1 MREKRN
7 AIFVLLIFFCMVAL
21 LAYALLMQFQVKHLT
36 DDNENLKQELS
47 QKAKAKAKVKTNI
60 PKSPSTNNNKDK
72 KIDANQNE
80 LLSLSETF
88 VNNMMNQQ
96 NDSNYSKIKKEM
108 ANITTQNFMN
118 KFLKSEHPENNLP
131 VNTKIDSVTLFLE
144 QNQDATEIKK
154 GIVTFVRDVY
164 VIENQKV
171 TDELLAKEKMTVEL
185 TFIKQSGKW
194 IIDEYEIL
202 NSQDKNLK
210 A

>member
-1 MREKRN
+1 KMREKKN
-7 AIFVLLIFFCMVAL
+7 AIFVLLLFFCMVAL
-21 LAYALLMQFQVKHLT
+21 LAYALLMQFQVKHLE
-36 DDNENLKQELS
+36 DDNENLKHELS
-47 QKAKAKAKVKTNI
+47 QKEKVKVKPSI
-60 PKSPSTNNNKDK
+60 SKSSQTKNNTDK
-72 KIDANQNE
+72 KVDANQNE
-80 LLSLSETF
+80 LMNLSETF

-108 ANITTQNFMN
+108 ANITTQNFMD
-118 KFLKSEHPENNLP
+118 KFLKSDHPENNLP

-144 QNQDATEIKK
+144 QNQNASEIKK
-154 GIVTFVRDVY
+154 GIVTFFRDVY

-185 TFIKQSGKW
+185 TFMNQNGKW

-202 NSQDKNLK
+202 NSQEKNLK

>member
-1 MREKRN
+1 MREKKN
-7 AIFVLLIFFCMVAL
+7 TIFVLLLFFCMVAL
-21 LAYALLMQFQVKHLT
+21 LAYALLMQFQVKHLE
-36 DDNENLKQELS
+36 DDNENLKHELS
-47 QKAKAKAKVKTNI
+47 QKEKVKVKPSI
-60 PKSPSTNNNKDK
+60 SKSSQTKNNTDK
-72 KIDANQNE
+72 KVDANQNE
-80 LLSLSETF
+80 LMNLSETF

-108 ANITTQNFMN
+108 ANITTQNFMD
-118 KFLKSEHPENNLP
+118 KFLKSDHPENNLP

-144 QNQDATEIKK
+144 QNQNASEIKK
-154 GIVTFVRDVY
+154 GIVTFFRDVY

-185 TFIKQSGKW
+185 TFMNQNGKW

-202 NSQDKNLK
+202 NSQEKNLK

>member
-47 QKAKAKAKVKTNI
+47 QKEKAKVKTNI
-60 PKSPSTNNNKDK
+60 PKSLSTNNNKDK

>member
-1 MREKRN
+1 MREKKN

-21 LAYALLMQFQVKHLT
+21 LAYALLMQFQVKHLE
-36 DDNENLKQELS
+36 DDNENLKHELS
-47 QKAKAKAKVKTNI
+47 QKEKVKVKPSI
-60 PKSPSTNNNKDK
+60 PKSSPTKNNTDK
-72 KIDANQNE
+72 KVDANQNE
-80 LLSLSETF
+80 LMNLSETF

-108 ANITTQNFMN
+108 TNITTQNFMD
-118 KFLKSEHPENNLP
+118 KFLKSDHPENNLP

-144 QNQDATEIKK
+144 QNQNASEIKK
-154 GIVTFVRDVY
+154 GIVTFFRDVY

-185 TFIKQSGKW
+185 TFMNQNGKW
-194 IIDEYEIL
+194 IIDKYEIL
-202 NSQDKNLK
+202 NSQEKNLK

>member
-1 MREKRN
+1 MREKKN
-7 AIFVLLIFFCMVAL
+7 AIFVLLLFFCMVAL
-21 LAYALLMQFQVKHLT
+21 LAYALLMQFQVKHLE
-36 DDNENLKQELS
+36 DDNENLKHELS
-47 QKAKAKAKVKTNI
+47 QKEKVKVKPSI
-60 PKSPSTNNNKDK
+60 SKSSQTKNNTDK
-72 KIDANQNE
+72 KVDANQNE
-80 LLSLSETF
+80 LMNLSETF

-108 ANITTQNFMN
+108 ANITTQNFMD
-118 KFLKSEHPENNLP
+118 KFLKSDHPENNLP

-144 QNQDATEIKK
+144 QNQNASEIKK
-154 GIVTFVRDVY
+154 GIVTFFRDVY

-185 TFIKQSGKW
+185 TFMNQNGKW

-202 NSQDKNLK
+202 NSQEKNLK

>member
-1 MREKRN
+1 MREKKN

-21 LAYALLMQFQVKHLT
+21 LAYALLMQFQVKHLE
-36 DDNENLKQELS
+36 DDNENLKHELS
-47 QKAKAKAKVKTNI
+47 QKEKVKVKPSI
-60 PKSPSTNNNKDK
+60 PKSSPTKNNTDK
-72 KIDANQNE
+72 KVDANQNE
-80 LLSLSETF
+80 LMNLSEIF

-108 ANITTQNFMN
+108 ANITTQNFMD
-118 KFLKSEHPENNLP
+118 KFLKSDHPENNLP

-144 QNQDATEIKK
+144 QNQNASEIKK
-154 GIVTFVRDVY
+154 GIVTFFRDVY

-185 TFIKQSGKW
+185 TFMNQNGKW
-194 IIDEYEIL
+194 IIDKYEIL
-202 NSQDKNLK
+202 NSQEKNLK

>member
-1 MREKRN
+1 MREKKN
-7 AIFVLLIFFCMVAL
+7 AIFVLLLFFCMVAL
-21 LAYALLMQFQVKHLT
+21 LAYALLMQFQVKHLE
-36 DDNENLKQELS
+36 DDNENLKHELS
-47 QKAKAKAKVKTNI
+47 QKEKVKVKPSI
-60 PKSPSTNNNKDK
+60 SKSSQTKNNTDK
-72 KIDANQNE
+72 KVDVNQNE
-80 LLSLSETF
+80 LMNLSETF

-108 ANITTQNFMN
+108 ANITTQNFMD
-118 KFLKSEHPENNLP
+118 KFLKSDHPENNLP

-144 QNQDATEIKK
+144 QNQNASEIKK
-154 GIVTFVRDVY
+154 GIVTFFRDVY

-185 TFIKQSGKW
+185 TFMNQNGEW

-202 NSQDKNLK
+202 NSQEKNLK

>member
-47 QKAKAKAKVKTNI
+47 QKEKAKVKTNI

>member
-1 MREKRN
+1 MREKKN

-21 LAYALLMQFQVKHLT
+21 LAYALLMQFQVKHLE
-36 DDNENLKQELS
+36 DDNENLKHELS
-47 QKAKAKAKVKTNI
+47 QKEKVKVKPSI
-60 PKSPSTNNNKDK
+60 SKSSQTKNNTDK
-72 KIDANQNE
+72 KVDANQNE
-80 LLSLSETF
+80 LMNLSETF

-108 ANITTQNFMN
+108 ANITTQNFMD
-118 KFLKSEHPENNLP
+118 KFLKSDHPENNLP

-144 QNQDATEIKK
+144 QNQNASEIKK
-154 GIVTFVRDVY
+154 GIVTFFRDVY

-185 TFIKQSGKW
+185 TFMNQNGKW

-202 NSQDKNLK
+202 NSQEKNLK

>member
-1 MREKRN
+1 MREKKN
-7 AIFVLLIFFCMVAL
+7 AIFVLLLFFCMVAL
-21 LAYALLMQFQVKHLT
+21 LAYALLMQFQVKHLE
-36 DDNENLKQELS
+36 DDNENLKHELS
-47 QKAKAKAKVKTNI
+47 QKEKVKVKPSI
-60 PKSPSTNNNKDK
+60 SKSSQTKNNTEK
-72 KIDANQNE
+72 KVDANQNE
-80 LLSLSETF
+80 LMNLSETF

-108 ANITTQNFMN
+108 ANITTQNFMD
-118 KFLKSEHPENNLP
+118 KFLKSDHPENNLP

-144 QNQDATEIKK
+144 QNQNASEIKK
-154 GIVTFVRDVY
+154 GIVTFFRDVY

-185 TFIKQSGKW
+185 TFMNQNGKW

-202 NSQDKNLK
+202 NSQEKNLK

>member
-1 MREKRN
+1 MRDKRN

-47 QKAKAKAKVKTNI
+47 QKEKAKVKTNI

>member
-1 MREKRN
+1 MREKKN
-7 AIFVLLIFFCMVAL
+7 AIFVLLLFFCMVAL
-21 LAYALLMQFQVKHLT
+21 LAYALLMQFQVKHLE
-36 DDNENLKQELS
+36 DDNENLKHELS
-47 QKAKAKAKVKTNI
+47 QKEKVKVKPSI
-60 PKSPSTNNNKDK
+60 SKSSPTKNNTDK
-72 KIDANQNE
+72 KVDANQNE
-80 LLSLSETF
+80 LMNLSETF

-108 ANITTQNFMN
+108 ANITTQNFMD
-118 KFLKSEHPENNLP
+118 KFLKSDHPENNLP

-144 QNQDATEIKK
+144 QNQNASEIKK
-154 GIVTFVRDVY
+154 GIVTFFRDVY

-185 TFIKQSGKW
+185 TFMNQNGEW

-202 NSQDKNLK
+202 NSQEKNLK

>member
-1 MREKRN
+1 MREKKN

-21 LAYALLMQFQVKHLT
+21 LAYALLMQFQVKHLE
-36 DDNENLKQELS
+36 DDNENLKHELS
-47 QKAKAKAKVKTNI
+47 QKEKVKVKPSI
-60 PKSPSTNNNKDK
+60 PKSSPTKSNTDK
-72 KIDANQNE
+72 KVDANQNE
-80 LLSLSETF
+80 LMNLSETF

-108 ANITTQNFMN
+108 ANITTQNFMD
-118 KFLKSEHPENNLP
+118 KFLKSDHPENNLP

-144 QNQDATEIKK
+144 QNQNASEIKK
-154 GIVTFVRDVY
+154 GIVTFFRDVY

-185 TFIKQSGKW
+185 TFMNQNGKW
-194 IIDEYEIL
+194 IIDKYEIL
-202 NSQDKNLK
+202 NSQEKNLK

>member
-1 MREKRN
+1 MREKKN
-7 AIFVLLIFFCMVAL
+7 AIFVLLLFFCMVAL
-21 LAYALLMQFQVKHLT
+21 LAYALLMQFQVKHLE
-36 DDNENLKQELS
+36 DDNENLKHELS
-47 QKAKAKAKVKTNI
+47 QKEKVKVKPSI
-60 PKSPSTNNNKDK
+60 SKSSQTKNNTDK
-72 KIDANQNE
+72 KVDANQNE
-80 LLSLSETF
+80 LMNLSETF

-108 ANITTQNFMN
+108 ANITTQNFMD
-118 KFLKSEHPENNLP
+118 KFLKRDHPENNLP

-144 QNQDATEIKK
+144 QNQNASEIKK
-154 GIVTFVRDVY
+154 GIVTFFRDVY

-185 TFIKQSGKW
+185 TFMNQNGKW

-202 NSQDKNLK
+202 NSQEKNLK

>member
-1 MREKRN
+1 MREKKN
-7 AIFVLLIFFCMVAL
+7 AIFVLLLFFCMVAL
-21 LAYALLMQFQVKHLT
+21 LVYALLMQFQVKHLE
-36 DDNENLKQELS
+36 DDNENLKHELS
-47 QKAKAKAKVKTNI
+47 QKEKVKVKPSI
-60 PKSPSTNNNKDK
+60 SKSSQTKNNTEK
-72 KIDANQNE
+72 KVDANQNE
-80 LLSLSETF
+80 LMNLSETF

-108 ANITTQNFMN
+108 ANITTQNFMD
-118 KFLKSEHPENNLP
+118 KFLKSDHPENNLP

-144 QNQDATEIKK
+144 QNQNASEIKK
-154 GIVTFVRDVY
+154 GIVTFFRDVY

-185 TFIKQSGKW
+185 TFMNQNGKW

-202 NSQDKNLK
+202 NSQEKNLK

>member
-1 MREKRN
+1 MREKKN
-7 AIFVLLIFFCMVAL
+7 AIFVLLLFFCMVAL
-21 LAYALLMQFQVKHLT
+21 LAYALLMQFQVKHLE
-36 DDNENLKQELS
+36 DDNENLKHELS
-47 QKAKAKAKVKTNI
+47 QKEKVKAKPSI
-60 PKSPSTNNNKDK
+60 SKSSQTKNNTDK
-72 KIDANQNE
+72 KVDANQNE
-80 LLSLSETF
+80 LMNLSETF

-108 ANITTQNFMN
+108 ANITTQNFMD
-118 KFLKSEHPENNLP
+118 KFLKSDHPENNLP

-144 QNQDATEIKK
+144 QNQNASEIKK
-154 GIVTFVRDVY
+154 GIVTFFRDVY

-185 TFIKQSGKW
+185 TFMNQNGEW

-202 NSQDKNLK
+202 NSQEKNLK

>member
-1 MREKRN
+1 MREKKN
-7 AIFVLLIFFCMVAL
+7 AIFVLLLFFCMVAL
-21 LAYALLMQFQVKHLT
+21 LAYALLMQFQVKHLE
-36 DDNENLKQELS
+36 DDNENLKHELS
-47 QKAKAKAKVKTNI
+47 QKEKVKVKPSI
-60 PKSPSTNNNKDK
+60 SKSSQTKNNTDK
-72 KIDANQNE
+72 KVDANQNE
-80 LLSLSETF
+80 LMNLSETF

-108 ANITTQNFMN
+108 ANITTQNFMD
-118 KFLKSEHPENNLP
+118 KFLKSDHPENNLP

-144 QNQDATEIKK
+144 QNQNASEIKK
-154 GIVTFVRDVY
+154 GIVTFFRDVY

-185 TFIKQSGKW
+185 TFMYQNGKW

-202 NSQDKNLK
+202 NSQEKNLK

>member
-47 QKAKAKAKVKTNI
+47 QKEKAKVKTNI
-60 PKSPSTNNNKDK
+60 PKSLSTNNNKDK

-202 NSQDKNLK
+202 
-210 A
+210 

>member
-1 MREKRN
+1 MREKKN
-7 AIFVLLIFFCMVAL
+7 AIFVLLLFFCMVAL
-21 LAYALLMQFQVKHLT
+21 LAYALLMQFQVKHLE
-36 DDNENLKQELS
+36 DDNENLKHELS
-47 QKAKAKAKVKTNI
+47 QKEKVKVKPSI
-60 PKSPSTNNNKDK
+60 SKSSQTKNNTDK
-72 KIDANQNE
+72 KVDANQNE
-80 LLSLSETF
+80 LMNLSETF

-108 ANITTQNFMN
+108 ANITTQNFMD
-118 KFLKSEHPENNLP
+118 KFLKSDHPENNLP

-144 QNQDATEIKK
+144 QNQNASEIKK
-154 GIVTFVRDVY
+154 GIVTFFRDVY

-185 TFIKQSGKW
+185 TFMNQNSKW

-202 NSQDKNLK
+202 NSQEKNLK

>member
-1 MREKRN
+1 M
-7 AIFVLLIFFCMVAL
+7 
-21 LAYALLMQFQVKHLT
+21 AYALLMQFQVKHLE
-36 DDNENLKQELS
+36 DDNENLKHELS
-47 QKAKAKAKVKTNI
+47 QKKKVKVKPSI
-60 PKSPSTNNNKDK
+60 SKSSQTKNNTDK
-72 KIDANQNE
+72 KVDANQNE
-80 LLSLSETF
+80 LMNLSETF

-108 ANITTQNFMN
+108 ANITTQNFMD
-118 KFLKSEHPENNLP
+118 KFLKSDHPENNLP

-144 QNQDATEIKK
+144 QNQNASEIKK
-154 GIVTFVRDVY
+154 GIVTFFRDVY

-185 TFIKQSGKW
+185 TFMNQNGKW

-202 NSQDKNLK
+202 NSQEKNLK

>member
-1 MREKRN
+1 MREKKN
-7 AIFVLLIFFCMVAL
+7 AIFVLLLFFCMVAL
-21 LAYALLMQFQVKHLT
+21 LAYALLMQFQVKHLE
-36 DDNENLKQELS
+36 DDNENLKHELS
-47 QKAKAKAKVKTNI
+47 QKKKVKVKPSI
-60 PKSPSTNNNKDK
+60 SKSSQTKNNTDK
-72 KIDANQNE
+72 KVDANQNE
-80 LLSLSETF
+80 LMNLSETF

-108 ANITTQNFMN
+108 ANITTQNFMD
-118 KFLKSEHPENNLP
+118 KFLKSDHPENNLP

-144 QNQDATEIKK
+144 QNQNASEIKK
-154 GIVTFVRDVY
+154 GIVTFFRDVY

-185 TFIKQSGKW
+185 TFMNQNGKW

-202 NSQDKNLK
+202 NSQEKNLK

>member
-47 QKAKAKAKVKTNI
+47 QKAKAKVKTNI

>member
-1 MREKRN
+1 
-7 AIFVLLIFFCMVAL
+7 
-21 LAYALLMQFQVKHLT
+21 
-36 DDNENLKQELS
+36 
-47 QKAKAKAKVKTNI
+47 
-60 PKSPSTNNNKDK
+60 
-72 KIDANQNE
+72 
-80 LLSLSETF
+80 
-88 VNNMMNQQ
+88 
-96 NDSNYSKIKKEM
+96 
-108 ANITTQNFMN
+108 
-118 KFLKSEHPENNLP
+118 
-131 VNTKIDSVTLFLE
+131 
-144 QNQDATEIKK
+144 DATEIKK

>member
-1 MREKRN
+1 M
-7 AIFVLLIFFCMVAL
+7 AL

-47 QKAKAKAKVKTNI
+47 QKEKEKVKTNI

-72 KIDANQNE
+72 KINANQNE

>member
-47 QKAKAKAKVKTNI
+47 QKEKEKVKTNI

-72 KIDANQNE
+72 KINANQNE

>member
-1 MREKRN
+1 
-7 AIFVLLIFFCMVAL
+7 MVAL

-47 QKAKAKAKVKTNI
+47 QKEKAKVKTNI
-60 PKSPSTNNNKDK
+60 PKSLSTNNNKDK

>member
-1 MREKRN
+1 MREKKN
-7 AIFVLLIFFCMVAL
+7 AIFVLLLFFCMVAL
-21 LAYALLMQFQVKHLT
+21 LAYALLMQFQVKHLE
-36 DDNENLKQELS
+36 DDNENLKHELS
-47 QKAKAKAKVKTNI
+47 QKEKVKVKPSI
-60 PKSPSTNNNKDK
+60 SKSSQTKNNTDK

-80 LLSLSETF
+80 LMNLSETF

-108 ANITTQNFMN
+108 ANITTQNFMD
-118 KFLKSEHPENNLP
+118 KFLKSDHPENNLP

-144 QNQDATEIKK
+144 QNQNASEIKK
-154 GIVTFVRDVY
+154 GIVTFFRDVY

-185 TFIKQSGKW
+185 TFMNQNGKW

-202 NSQDKNLK
+202 NSQEKNLK

>member
-1 MREKRN
+1 MREKKN
-7 AIFVLLIFFCMVAL
+7 AIFVLLLFFCMVAL
-21 LAYALLMQFQVKHLT
+21 LAYALLMQFQVKHLE
-36 DDNENLKQELS
+36 DDNENLKHELS
-47 QKAKAKAKVKTNI
+47 QKEKVKVKPSI
-60 PKSPSTNNNKDK
+60 SKSSQTKNNTDK
-72 KIDANQNE
+72 KVDANQNE
-80 LLSLSETF
+80 LMNLSETF

-108 ANITTQNFMN
+108 ANITTQNFMD
-118 KFLKSEHPENNLP
+118 KFLKSDHPENNLP

-144 QNQDATEIKK
+144 QNQNASEIKK
-154 GIVTFVRDVY
+154 GIVTFFRDVY

-185 TFIKQSGKW
+185 TFMNQNGEW

-202 NSQDKNLK
+202 NSQEKNLK

>member
-1 MREKRN
+1 MREKKN
-7 AIFVLLIFFCMVAL
+7 AIFVLLLFFCMVAL
-21 LAYALLMQFQVKHLT
+21 LAYALLMQFQVKHLE
-36 DDNENLKQELS
+36 DDNENLKHELS
-47 QKAKAKAKVKTNI
+47 QKEKVKVKPSI
-60 PKSPSTNNNKDK
+60 SKSSQTKNNTDK
-72 KIDANQNE
+72 KVDANQNE
-80 LLSLSETF
+80 LMNLSETF

-108 ANITTQNFMN
+108 ANITTQNFMD
-118 KFLKSEHPENNLP
+118 KFLKSDHPENNLP

-144 QNQDATEIKK
+144 QNQNASEIKK
-154 GIVTFVRDVY
+154 GIVTFFRDVY

-185 TFIKQSGKW
+185 TFMNRNGKW

-202 NSQDKNLK
+202 NSQEKNLK

>member
-1 MREKRN
+1 MREKKN
-7 AIFVLLIFFCMVAL
+7 AIFVLLLFFCMVAL
-21 LAYALLMQFQVKHLT
+21 LAYALLMQFQVKHLE
-36 DDNENLKQELS
+36 DDNENLKHELS
-47 QKAKAKAKVKTNI
+47 QKEKVKVKPSI
-60 PKSPSTNNNKDK
+60 SKSSQTKNNTDK
-72 KIDANQNE
+72 KVDANQNE
-80 LLSLSETF
+80 LMNLSETF

-108 ANITTQNFMN
+108 ANITTQKFMD
-118 KFLKSEHPENNLP
+118 KFLKSDHPENNLP

-144 QNQDATEIKK
+144 QNQNASEIKK
-154 GIVTFVRDVY
+154 GIVTFFRDVY

-185 TFIKQSGKW
+185 TFMNQNGEW

-202 NSQDKNLK
+202 NSQEKNLK